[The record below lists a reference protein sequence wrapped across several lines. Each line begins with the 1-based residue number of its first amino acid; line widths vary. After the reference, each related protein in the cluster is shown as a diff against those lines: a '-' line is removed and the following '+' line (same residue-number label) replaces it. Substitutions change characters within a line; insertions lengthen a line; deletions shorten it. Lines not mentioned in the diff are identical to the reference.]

1 MDELLIN
8 RRYWYYRV
16 RCPTQPAATAARRHF
31 LRHKSLL
38 PATPLDIQLRP
49 ELHTGG
55 IVMELC
61 IVEDFWEGRRGGGGG
76 SNLCH
81 RSVCISR
88 QGGGK
93 GFFPLCMLLTQT
105 RRVTAKPLL
114 SMSLKVAC
122 VHQDLGGLWC
132 VILLFFCLSP
142 SLFSAVRPQTHRPRA
157 LLWQQSRCALHLCA
171 VTQGHRRHP
180 SSRTVW

>member
-16 RCPTQPAATAARRHF
+16 RCPAQPAATAARRHF

-61 IVEDFWEGRRGGGGG
+61 IVEDFWEGRRGGGEGG
-76 SNLCH
+76 IQF
-81 RSVCISR
+81 VPQISFVYLDR
-88 QGGGK
+88 G
-93 GFFPLCMLLTQT
+93 
-105 RRVTAKPLL
+105 VE
-114 SMSLKVAC
+114 KVS
-122 VHQDLGGLWC
+122 
-132 VILLFFCLSP
+132 F
-142 SLFSAVRPQTHRPRA
+142 
-157 LLWQQSRCALHLCA
+157 LCA
-171 VTQGHRRHP
+171 CC
-180 SSRTVW
+180 